1 MKPAEGFI
9 KIKFSPMNY
18 LSLVLRNLTRNKRR
32 SILTTLSITVSVFIF
47 ASLISLPGLINQVL
61 RDRANSLRL
70 ITHSKASLL
79 YMLPESYRRRIETV
93 PHVEAVAAYSVFL
106 ATYRDPNEQLGVL
119 AVDDD
124 HLRDIFPDWDLS
136 AEAEHQFKTMRTAA
150 LVATNL
156 MKVYGWHV
164 GQTFMLRGTMY
175 PVDLQLTIVGV
186 LSEAGAG
193 PRIIFRRD
201 YMEELLGRPGTANL
215 FWVKVDSS
223 KSSPEVI
230 AAIDEMFANS
240 PNETAT
246 ETEVA
251 LIKSQEGG
259 NLGLLL
265 NGAKFLAAIVI
276 FTIAL
281 VAANT
286 AAMAV
291 RERRHEMAVMRAIG
305 FTRRSIVVRIL
316 VEGLIVGVAGGAFGC
331 VLALL
336 GFDLLPRVS
345 GALGPLALAMTLQPR
360 IVAYSFLIAVLIGA
374 ASGFIPATL
383 ATRGDIATELRAI

>member
-1 MKPAEGFI
+1 M
-9 KIKFSPMNY
+9 SY

-32 SILTTLSITVSVFIF
+32 TILTSLSITVSVFIF

-61 RDRANSLRL
+61 RDRATSLRL
-70 ITHSKASLL
+70 ITHSKASLF

-106 ATYRDPNEQLGVL
+106 ATYRDPTEQLGVL

-124 HLRDIFPDWDLS
+124 HIHDIFPDWDVS
-136 AEAEHQFKTMRTAA
+136 AEAEHEFQSMRTAA

-156 MKVYGWHV
+156 MKVYGWKV
-164 GQTFMLRGTMY
+164 GQTIMLRGTMY

-223 KSSPEVI
+223 RSSPEVI

-251 LIKSQEGG
+251 LIKNQIG

-265 NGAKFLAAIVI
+265 NGAKFLATIVI
-276 FTIAL
+276 FTIGL
-281 VAANT
+281 VAINT

-305 FTRRSIVVRIL
+305 FTRNSIIGRIL
-316 VEGLIVGVAGGAFGC
+316 VEGLIVGVIGGVLGCSFAYFG
-331 VLALL
+331 
-336 GFDLLPRVS
+336 FELLPRVA
-345 GALGPLALAMTLQPR
+345 GALGPLALAMTLSPR
-360 IVAYSFLIAVLIGA
+360 IVAYSFLIAALIGA
-374 ASGFIPATL
+374 VSGFIPATL

>member
-1 MKPAEGFI
+1 
-9 KIKFSPMNY
+9 MNY
-18 LSLVLRNLTRNKRR
+18 LSLVLRNLARNKRR
-32 SILTTLSITVSVFIF
+32 TILTSLSITVSIFIF
-47 ASLISLPGLINQVL
+47 ASLISLPGLLNAVL
-61 RDRANSLRL
+61 RDRANSRRL
-70 ITHSKASLL
+70 ITHSKASLF
-79 YMLPESYRRRIETV
+79 YMLPESYRRRIESL
-93 PHVEAVAAYSVFL
+93 PHVQAVAAYSVFL

-119 AVDDD
+119 AVDND
-124 HLRDIFPDWDLS
+124 HIGEIFPDWDIS
-136 AEAEHQFKTMRTAA
+136 EEADHDFKSIRTAA

-156 MKVYGWHV
+156 MKVYGWKV

-186 LSEAGAG
+186 LNEEAAG

-215 FWVKVDSS
+215 FWVKLDSS
-223 KSSPEVI
+223 KSAPEVI

-259 NLGLLL
+259 TLSLLL
-265 NGAKFLAAIVI
+265 NGAKFLAAIVM

-316 VEGLIVGVAGGAFGC
+316 VEGLIVGVAGGALGC

-336 GFDLLPRVS
+336 GFELLPRVS

-360 IVAYSFLIAVLIGA
+360 IVAYSFLIAALIGT

>member
-1 MKPAEGFI
+1 
-9 KIKFSPMNY
+9 MNY

-136 AEAEHQFKTMRTAA
+136 AEAEQQFKSMRTAA

-251 LIKSQEGG
+251 LIKNQVGG
-259 NLGLLL
+259 TMSLMV

-305 FTRRSIVVRIL
+305 FTRNSIVARIL
-316 VEGLIVGVAGGAFGC
+316 VEGLMVGVTGGVLGCALAYFG
-331 VLALL
+331 
-336 GFDLLPRVS
+336 FELLPHVS
-345 GALGPLALAMTLQPR
+345 GALGPLALAMTLSPR
-360 IVAYSFLIAVLIGA
+360 IVTYSFLIAALIGA

>member
-1 MKPAEGFI
+1 
-9 KIKFSPMNY
+9 MNY

-47 ASLISLPGLINQVL
+47 ASLISLPGLLNQVL

-70 ITHSKASLL
+70 ICHSKASLL
-79 YMLPESYRRRIETV
+79 YMLPESYRRRIETL
-93 PHVEAVAAYSVFL
+93 PHVQAVAAYSVFL
-106 ATYRDPNEQLGVL
+106 ATYQDPNQQLGVL

-124 HLRDIFPDWDLS
+124 HINEIFPDWQVS
-136 AEAEHQFKTMRTAA
+136 AATENQFKSMRTAA

-156 MKVYGWHV
+156 MKLYRWHV
-164 GQTFMLRGTMY
+164 GQTIMLKGTMY
-175 PVDLQLTIVGV
+175 PVDVQLTIVGE
-186 LSEAGAG
+186 LNEEAAG

-223 KSSPEVI
+223 RSAPEVI

-240 PNETAT
+240 ANETAT

-251 LIKSQEGG
+251 LIKNQIGS
-259 NLGLLL
+259 NLSLML
-265 NGAKFLAAIVI
+265 NGAKFLAAIVM

-286 AAMAV
+286 AAMGV

-305 FTRRSIVVRIL
+305 FTRRSIIERIL
-316 VEGLIVGVAGGAFGC
+316 LEGLVVGVTGGVLGC
-331 VLALL
+331 LLAVA

-360 IVAYSFLIAVLIGA
+360 IVAYSLLIATAIGA
-374 ASGFIPATL
+374 ASGFIPAAL
-383 ATRGDIATELRAI
+383 ATRGDISTELRAV

>member
-1 MKPAEGFI
+1 
-9 KIKFSPMNY
+9 MNY

-32 SILTTLSITVSVFIF
+32 TILTTLSITVSVFIF
-47 ASLISLPGLINQVL
+47 ASLISLPGLLNQVL
-61 RDRANSLRL
+61 RDRANSRRL
-70 ITHSKASLL
+70 ITHSKASLF
-79 YMLPESYRRRIETV
+79 YMLPESYRRRIEAL
-93 PHVEAVAAYSVFL
+93 PHVDAVAAYSVFL

-119 AVDDD
+119 AVDAD
-124 HLRDIFPDWDLS
+124 HIGEIFPDWDIS
-136 AEAEHQFKTMRTAA
+136 AEADHDFKSMRTAA

-156 MKVYGWHV
+156 MKVYGWKV

-186 LSEAGAG
+186 LNEEAAG

-251 LIKSQEGG
+251 LIKNQVGG
-259 NLGLLL
+259 TMSLMV

-305 FTRRSIVVRIL
+305 FTRSSIVARIL
-316 VEGLIVGVAGGAFGC
+316 VEGLIVGVTGGVLGC
-331 VLALL
+331 GLAYL

-345 GALGPLALAMTLQPR
+345 GALGPLAMALTLSPR
-360 IVAYSFLIAVLIGA
+360 IVAYSFLIAALI
-374 ASGFIPATL
+374 SGLIPATL

>member
-1 MKPAEGFI
+1 
-9 KIKFSPMNY
+9 MNY
-18 LSLVLRNLTRNKRR
+18 LSLVFRNLTRNKRR
-32 SILTTLSITVSVFIF
+32 TILTTLSITVSIFIF
-47 ASLISLPGLINQVL
+47 ASLISLPGLLNKVL

-70 ITHSKASLL
+70 ICHSKASIF

-93 PHVEAVAAYSVFL
+93 PHVQAVAAYSVFL
-106 ATYRDPNEQLGVL
+106 ATYRDPTEQLGVL

-124 HLRDIFPDWDLS
+124 HVRDIFPDWDIS
-136 AEAEHQFKTMRTAA
+136 AETEHEFESLRTAA

-156 MKVYGWHV
+156 MKVYGWKV
-164 GQTFMLRGTMY
+164 GQTIILRGTMY
-175 PVDLQLTIVGV
+175 PVDLQLTIVGT
-186 LSEAGAG
+186 LNEEAAG

-201 YMEELLGRPGTANL
+201 YMEELLHRPGTANL
-215 FWVKVDSS
+215 FWVKMDSS
-223 KSSPEVI
+223 RSAPEVI

-240 PNETAT
+240 QYETAT

-251 LIKSQEGG
+251 LIKNEVGSE
-259 NLGLLL
+259 LGLMLT
-265 NGAKFLAAIVI
+265 GAKFLAAIVM

-305 FTRRSIVVRIL
+305 FTRNSIVMRIL
-316 VEGLIVGVAGGAFGC
+316 VEGLIVGVTGGAFGC
-331 VLALL
+331 VLAFL
-336 GFDLLPRVS
+336 GFELLPHVS

-360 IVAYSFLIAVLIGA
+360 IIAYSFIIATAIGA
-374 ASGFIPATL
+374 VSGFIPARL
-383 ATRGDIATELRAI
+383 ATRGDISTELRAV

>member
-1 MKPAEGFI
+1 
-9 KIKFSPMNY
+9 MNY

-32 SILTTLSITVSVFIF
+32 TILTSFSITVSVFIF
-47 ASLISLPGLINQVL
+47 ASLISLPGLLNQVL

-70 ITHSKASLL
+70 ICHSKASLL

-93 PHVEAVAAYSVFL
+93 PHVQAVAAYSVFL
-106 ATYRDPNEQLGVL
+106 ATYRDPNQQLGVL
-119 AVDDD
+119 AVDHDQI
-124 HLRDIFPDWDLS
+124 REIFPDWDVS
-136 AEAEHQFKTMRTAA
+136 PQTDHEFKSLRTAA

-156 MKVYGWHV
+156 MKVYGWKV
-164 GQTFMLRGTMY
+164 GQTIILRGTMY

-186 LSEAGAG
+186 LNEEASG

-215 FWVKVDSS
+215 FWVKIDSS
-223 KSSPEVI
+223 RSAPEVI

-240 PNETAT
+240 PSETAT

-251 LIKSQEGG
+251 LIKNQIGG
-259 NLGLLL
+259 NLGLML
-265 NGAKFLAAIVI
+265 NGAKFLAAIVM

-286 AAMAV
+286 AAMGV

-305 FTRRSIVVRIL
+305 FTRGSIVGRVL
-316 VEGLIVGVAGGAFGC
+316 VEGLIVGVTGGVLGC
-331 VLALL
+331 ALAVL
-336 GFDLLPRVS
+336 GFDLLPHVS
-345 GALGPLALAMTLQPR
+345 GVLGPLALAMTLQPR
-360 IVAYSFLIAVLIGA
+360 IVAYSFMIAAAIGA
-374 ASGFIPATL
+374 ASGFIPAAL
-383 ATRGDIATELRAI
+383 ATRGDISTELRAV

>member
-1 MKPAEGFI
+1 
-9 KIKFSPMNY
+9 MNY

-32 SILTTLSITVSVFIF
+32 TILTTLSITVSVFIF
-47 ASLISLPGLINQVL
+47 ASLISLPGLLNQVL
-61 RDRANSLRL
+61 RDRANSRRL
-70 ITHSKASLL
+70 ITHSKASLF
-79 YMLPESYRRRIETV
+79 YMLPESYRRRIEAL

-119 AVDDD
+119 AVDAD
-124 HLRDIFPDWDLS
+124 HIGEIFPDWEIS
-136 AEAEHQFKTMRTAA
+136 AEADHDFKSMRTAA

-156 MKVYGWHV
+156 MKVYGWKV

-186 LSEAGAG
+186 LNEEAAG

-215 FWVKVDSS
+215 FWAKLDSS
-223 KSSPEVI
+223 KSAPEVI

-251 LIKSQEGG
+251 LIKNQVGG
-259 NLGLLL
+259 TMSLMV
-265 NGAKFLAAIVI
+265 NGAKFLAAIVM

-305 FTRRSIVVRIL
+305 FTRNSIVARIL
-316 VEGLIVGVAGGAFGC
+316 VEGLIVGVTGGVLGC
-331 VLALL
+331 GLAYL
-336 GFDLLPRVS
+336 GFDLLPHVS
-345 GALGPLALAMTLQPR
+345 GALGPLALALTLSPR
-360 IVAYSFLIAVLIGA
+360 IVAYSFLIAALIGA
-374 ASGFIPATL
+374 SSGFIPATL

>member
-1 MKPAEGFI
+1 
-9 KIKFSPMNY
+9 MNY
-18 LSLVLRNLTRNKRR
+18 LSLVLRNLARNKRR
-32 SILTTLSITVSVFIF
+32 TILTTLSITVSIFIF
-47 ASLISLPGLINQVL
+47 ASLISLPGLLNQVL
-61 RDRANSLRL
+61 RDRANSRRL
-70 ITHSKASLL
+70 ITHSKGSLF

-93 PHVEAVAAYSVFL
+93 PHVEAVAAYSLFL
-106 ATYRDPNEQLGVL
+106 ASYRNPSEQLAALG
-119 AVDDD
+119 VDDD
-124 HLRDIFPDWDLS
+124 HVREIFPDWDVS
-136 AEAEHQFKTMRTAA
+136 AQTEHEFESTRTAA

-156 MKVYGWHV
+156 MKLFGWKI
-164 GQTFMLRGTMY
+164 GQTIMLRGTMY

-186 LSEAGAG
+186 LNEEAAG

-223 KSSPEVI
+223 KSAPEVI

-259 NLGLLL
+259 NLALLL
-265 NGAKFLAAIVI
+265 NGAKFLATIVI
-276 FTIAL
+276 FTIGL
-281 VAANT
+281 VAINT

-305 FTRRSIVVRIL
+305 FTRNSIVVRIL
-316 VEGLIVGVAGGAFGC
+316 VEGLIVGVIGGVLGC
-331 VLALL
+331 VLALI
-336 GFDLLPRVS
+336 GFDLLPHVS
-345 GALGPLALAMTLQPR
+345 GALGPLALAITLQPR
-360 IVAYSFLIAVLIGA
+360 IVTYSFLIA
-374 ASGFIPATL
+374 
-383 ATRGDIATELRAI
+383 

>member
-1 MKPAEGFI
+1 
-9 KIKFSPMNY
+9 MNY
-18 LSLVLRNLTRNKRR
+18 LSLVLRNLSRNKRR
-32 SILTTLSITVSVFIF
+32 TILTALSITVSVFIF
-47 ASLISLPGLINQVL
+47 ASLISLPGLLNMVL

-70 ITHSKASLL
+70 ICHSKASLL

-93 PHVEAVAAYSVFL
+93 PHVEAVASYSLFL
-106 ATYRDPNEQLGVL
+106 ATYRNPSEQLGAL

-124 HLRDIFPDWDLS
+124 HINEIFPDWDVS
-136 AEAEHQFKTMRTAA
+136 AATERDFRSMRTAA

-156 MKVYGWHV
+156 MKLFGWKV
-164 GQTFMLRGTMY
+164 GQTIMLRGTMY

-186 LSEAGAG
+186 LNEEASG
-193 PRIIFRRD
+193 PRVIFRRD

-215 FWVKVDSS
+215 FWVKIDSS
-223 KSSPEVI
+223 RAAPEVI

-240 PNETAT
+240 ANETAT

-251 LIKSQEGG
+251 MIKNQVGG
-259 NLGLLL
+259 TMSLML
-265 NGAKFLAAIVI
+265 NGAKFLAAIVM

-286 AAMAV
+286 AAMGV

-305 FTRRSIVVRIL
+305 FTRGSIIGRIL
-316 VEGLIVGVAGGAFGC
+316 VEGLIVGMTGGVLGC
-331 VLALL
+331 GLAVL
-336 GFDLLPRVS
+336 GFDLLPHVS

-360 IVAYSFLIAVLIGA
+360 IVAYSFLIAALIGA

-383 ATRGDIATELRAI
+383 ATRGDIATELRAV

>member
-1 MKPAEGFI
+1 
-9 KIKFSPMNY
+9 MNY
-18 LSLVLRNLTRNKRR
+18 LSLVLRNLARNKRR
-32 SILTTLSITVSVFIF
+32 TILTTLSITVSIFIF
-47 ASLISLPGLINQVL
+47 ASLISLPGLLNKVL

-70 ITHSKASLL
+70 ICHSKASLF
-79 YMLPESYRRRIETV
+79 YMLPESYRRRIEAL

-124 HLRDIFPDWDLS
+124 HIGEIFPDWDIS
-136 AEAEHQFKTMRTAA
+136 AKADHDFKSIRTAA

-156 MKVYGWHV
+156 MKVYGWKV

-186 LSEAGAG
+186 LNEEAAG

-223 KSSPEVI
+223 KAAPEVI
-230 AAIDEMFANS
+230 AAVDEMFANS

-316 VEGLIVGVAGGAFGC
+316 VEGLIVGVIGGVLGCILTLFG
-331 VLALL
+331 
-336 GFDLLPRVS
+336 FELLPRVS

>member
-1 MKPAEGFI
+1 
-9 KIKFSPMNY
+9 MNY
-18 LSLVLRNLTRNKRR
+18 FSLVLRNITRNKRR
-32 SILTTLSITVSVFIF
+32 TILTTLSITVSIFIF
-47 ASLISLPGLINQVL
+47 ASLISLPELLNQVL

-70 ITHSKASLL
+70 ICHSKASLF

-93 PHVEAVAAYSVFL
+93 PHVEAVAAYSVFMG
-106 ATYRDPNEQLGVL
+106 TYRDPNEQLGIL

-124 HLRDIFPDWDLS
+124 HIREIFPDWDIG
-136 AEAEHQFKTMRTAA
+136 AETEHEFVSMRTAA

-156 MKVYGWHV
+156 MKLYGWKV
-164 GQTFMLRGTMY
+164 GQTIMLRGTLY

-186 LSEAGAG
+186 LNEEAAG

-215 FWVKVDSS
+215 FWVKIDSS
-223 KSSPEVI
+223 KSAPEVI

-240 PNETAT
+240 ENETAT

-251 LIKSQEGG
+251 LIKNEIGS
-259 NLGLLL
+259 NLGLML
-265 NGAKFLAAIVI
+265 NGAKFLAAIVM
-276 FTIAL
+276 FTIGL
-281 VAANT
+281 VAVNT

-305 FTRRSIVVRIL
+305 FTRSSIIARIL
-316 VEGLIVGVAGGAFGC
+316 VEGLLIGVTGGVLGC
-331 VLALL
+331 VLAYL
-336 GFDLLPRVS
+336 GFELLPHVS
-345 GALGPLALAMTLQPR
+345 GALGPLALAMTLEPR
-360 IVAYSFLIAVLIGA
+360 IIAYSFLIAAAIGA

-383 ATRGDIATELRAI
+383 ATRGAISTELRAV

>member
-1 MKPAEGFI
+1 
-9 KIKFSPMNY
+9 MNY

-32 SILTTLSITVSVFIF
+32 AILTTLSITVSVFIF
-47 ASLISLPGLINQVL
+47 ASLISLPGLLNQVL

-70 ITHSKASLL
+70 ICHSKAGFL
-79 YMLPESYRRRIETV
+79 YMLPESYRRRIEAV
-93 PHVEAVAAYSVFL
+93 PHVQAVAAYSVFL
-106 ATYRDPNEQLGVL
+106 ATYRDPTQQLGVL

-124 HLRDIFPDWDLS
+124 HIREIFPDWDIN
-136 AEAEHQFKTMRTAA
+136 AEAEHQFESMRTAA

-156 MKVYGWHV
+156 MKVYGWKV
-164 GQTFMLRGTMY
+164 GQTIMLRGAMY

-186 LSEAGAG
+186 LNEEASG

-223 KSSPEVI
+223 QSSPEVI

-240 PNETAT
+240 EHETAT

-251 LIKSQEGG
+251 LIKSQIGST
-259 NLGLLL
+259 LGLML
-265 NGAKFLAAIVI
+265 NGAKLLAAIVI

-291 RERRHEMAVMRAIG
+291 RERRQEMAVMRAIG
-305 FTRRSIVVRIL
+305 FTRKSIVVRIV
-316 VEGLIVGVAGGAFGC
+316 VEGVLVGVTGGILGC
-331 VLALL
+331 GLAYL
-336 GFDLLPRVS
+336 GFELLPHVS

-360 IVAYSFLIAVLIGA
+360 IVTYSFLIAAAIGA

-383 ATRGDIATELRAI
+383 ATRGDIATELRAL

>member
-1 MKPAEGFI
+1 M
-9 KIKFSPMNY
+9 SY

-32 SILTTLSITVSVFIF
+32 TILTSLSITVSVFIF

-70 ITHSKASLL
+70 ITHSKASLF

-93 PHVEAVAAYSVFL
+93 PHVEAVASYSLFL
-106 ATYRDPNEQLGVL
+106 ATYRNPSEQLAAL
-119 AVDDD
+119 AIDDD
-124 HLRDIFPDWDLS
+124 HINEIFPDWDVSLATAS
-136 AEAEHQFKTMRTAA
+136 EFKSMRTAA

-156 MKVYGWHV
+156 MKVFGWKI
-164 GQTFMLRGTMY
+164 GQTIMLRGTMY

-186 LSEAGAG
+186 LNEEASG
-193 PRIIFRRD
+193 PRVIFRRD
-201 YMEELLGRPGTANL
+201 YMEELLGRPGTTNL

-223 KSSPEVI
+223 RSSPEVI

-246 ETEVA
+246 ETEVGM
-251 LIKSQEGG
+251 IKNQIG
-259 NLGLLL
+259 NLGLML

-276 FTIAL
+276 FTIGL
-281 VAANT
+281 VAINT

-305 FTRRSIVVRIL
+305 FTRNSIVGRIL
-316 VEGLIVGVAGGAFGC
+316 VEGLIVGVIGGVLGCSFAYFG
-331 VLALL
+331 
-336 GFDLLPRVS
+336 FELLPRVA
-345 GALGPLALAMTLQPR
+345 GALGPLALAMTLSPR
-360 IVAYSFLIAVLIGA
+360 IVAYSFLIAALIGA

>member
-1 MKPAEGFI
+1 
-9 KIKFSPMNY
+9 MNY

-47 ASLISLPGLINQVL
+47 AALISLPGLLNQVL

-70 ITHSKASLL
+70 ICHSKASLF
-79 YMLPESYRRRIETV
+79 YTLPESYRRRIEGL
-93 PHVEAVAAYSVFL
+93 PHVQAVAAYSFFI
-106 ATYRDPNEQLGVL
+106 ATYQDPNQQLGVL

-124 HLRDIFPDWDLS
+124 HIREIFPDWDVS
-136 AEAEHQFKTMRTAA
+136 AETEHEFQSIRTAA

-156 MKVYGWHV
+156 MKLYRWKV
-164 GQTFMLRGTMY
+164 GQTIILRGTIY

-186 LSEAGAG
+186 VNELAAG
-193 PRIIFRRD
+193 PRITFRRD

-215 FWVKVDSS
+215 FWVKIDSS
-223 KSSPEVI
+223 KSVPEVI

-240 PNETAT
+240 ANETAT
-246 ETEVA
+246 ETENA

-259 NLGLLL
+259 NLGLML
-265 NGAKFLAAIVI
+265 NGAKFLAAIVM

-286 AAMAV
+286 AAMGV

-305 FTRRSIVVRIL
+305 FTRRSIIARIL
-316 VEGLIVGVAGGAFGC
+316 VEGLVVGVTGGVLGC
-331 VLALL
+331 LLAVA
-336 GFDLLPRVS
+336 GFDLLPRVA

-360 IVAYSFLIAVLIGA
+360 IVAYSLLIAAAIGA
-374 ASGFIPATL
+374 TSGFIPAAL
-383 ATRGDIATELRAI
+383 ATRGDISTELRAV

>member
-1 MKPAEGFI
+1 MR
-9 KIKFSPMNY
+9 Y

-32 SILTTLSITVSVFIF
+32 TILTTLSIGVSVFIF
-47 ASLISLPGLINQVL
+47 ASLISLPGLLNQIL
-61 RDRANSLRL
+61 RDRANSRRL
-70 ITHSKASLL
+70 ITHSKASLF
-79 YMLPESYRRRIETV
+79 YMLPESYRRRIEAV
-93 PHVEAVAAYSVFL
+93 PHVEAVASYSVFM
-106 ATYRDPNEQLGVL
+106 ATYRDPRVQLGVL

-124 HLRDIFPDWDLS
+124 HIHEIFPDWEIS
-136 AEAEHQFKTMRTAA
+136 AATEHEFQSIRTAA
-150 LVATNL
+150 LVATPL
-156 MKVYGWHV
+156 MKLYGWKV
-164 GQTFMLRGTMY
+164 GQTIMLKGTLY
-175 PVDLQLTIVGV
+175 PVNVQLTIVGV
-186 LSEAGAG
+186 MSEYASG

-215 FWVKVDSS
+215 FWVKIDNSRS
-223 KSSPEVI
+223 APEVI

-240 PNETAT
+240 ENETAT

-251 LIKSQEGG
+251 LIKNEIGT
-259 NLGLLL
+259 NLGLML

-305 FTRRSIVVRIL
+305 FTRNSIVVRIL
-316 VEGLIVGVAGGAFGC
+316 VEGLIVGVTGGMLGC

-336 GFDLLPRVS
+336 AFDLLPHVS
-345 GALGPLALAMTLQPR
+345 GALGPLALAMTLSPR
-360 IVAYSFLIAVLIGA
+360 IIAYSFIVAATIGA
-374 ASGFIPATL
+374 VSGLVPATL
-383 ATRGDIATELRAI
+383 ATRGDIATELRAV

>member
-1 MKPAEGFI
+1 M
-9 KIKFSPMNY
+9 SY
-18 LSLVLRNLTRNKRR
+18 LSLVLRNLARNKRR
-32 SILTTLSITVSVFIF
+32 TILTTLSITVSIFIF
-47 ASLISLPGLINQVL
+47 ASLISLPGLLNKVL

-70 ITHSKASLL
+70 ICHSKASLF
-79 YMLPESYRRRIETV
+79 YMLPESYRRRIEAL

-124 HLRDIFPDWDLS
+124 HIGEIFPDWDIS
-136 AEAEHQFKTMRTAA
+136 AESDHDFKTIRTAA

-156 MKVYGWHV
+156 MKVYGWKV

-186 LSEAGAG
+186 LNEEAAG

-223 KSSPEVI
+223 KAAPEVI

-305 FTRRSIVVRIL
+305 FTRRSIVARIL
-316 VEGLIVGVAGGAFGC
+316 VEGLIVGVAGGVLGC
-331 VLALL
+331 ILTLL
-336 GFDLLPRVS
+336 GFELLPRVS

>member
-1 MKPAEGFI
+1 
-9 KIKFSPMNY
+9 MNY

-32 SILTTLSITVSVFIF
+32 TILTTLSITVSVFIF
-47 ASLISLPGLINQVL
+47 ASLISLPGLLNQVL
-61 RDRANSLRL
+61 RDRANSRRL
-70 ITHSKASLL
+70 ITHSKASLF

-106 ATYRDPNEQLGVL
+106 ATYRDPTEQLGVL

-124 HLRDIFPDWDLS
+124 HIREIFPDWDIG
-136 AEAEHQFKTMRTAA
+136 AEAEHEFESMRTAA

-164 GQTFMLRGTMY
+164 GQTFMLHGTMY

-186 LSEAGAG
+186 LNEEAAG

-201 YMEELLGRPGTANL
+201 YMEELLGRPGNANL
-215 FWVKVDSS
+215 FWVQVDSS
-223 KSSPEVI
+223 KSAPEVI

-240 PNETAT
+240 ANETAT

-259 NLGLLL
+259 NLALML
-265 NGAKFLAAIVI
+265 NGAKFLAAIVM

-291 RERRHEMAVMRAIG
+291 RERRHEIAVMRAIG
-305 FTRRSIVVRIL
+305 FTRNSIVARIL
-316 VEGLIVGVAGGAFGC
+316 VEGLIVGVIGGALGC
-331 VLALL
+331 VLAYL
-336 GFDLLPRVS
+336 GFELLPHVA
-345 GALGPLALAMTLQPR
+345 GALGPLAMAMTLQPR
-360 IVAYSFLIAVLIGA
+360 IVAYSFLIAALIGA

>member
-1 MKPAEGFI
+1 
-9 KIKFSPMNY
+9 MNY

-32 SILTTLSITVSVFIF
+32 TILTALSITVSVFIF

-106 ATYRDPNEQLGVL
+106 ATYRDPTEQLGVL

-124 HLRDIFPDWDLS
+124 HIHDIFPDWEVS
-136 AEAEHQFKTMRTAA
+136 AEAEHQFQSMRTAA

-156 MKVYGWHV
+156 MKVYGWKV
-164 GQTFMLRGTMY
+164 GQTIMLRGTMY
-175 PVDLQLTIVGV
+175 PVDLQLTIVGM

-215 FWVKVDSS
+215 FWVKVDSTRS
-223 KSSPEVI
+223 APEVI

-251 LIKSQEGG
+251 LIKNQIG
-259 NLGLLL
+259 NLSLMI
-265 NGAKFLAAIVI
+265 NGAKFLATIVI
-276 FTIAL
+276 FTIGL
-281 VAANT
+281 VAINT

-305 FTRRSIVVRIL
+305 FTRNSIIGRIL
-316 VEGLIVGVAGGAFGC
+316 VEGLIVGVIGGVLGCASAYFG
-331 VLALL
+331 
-336 GFDLLPRVS
+336 FELLPRVA
-345 GALGPLALAMTLQPR
+345 GALGPLALAMTLSPR
-360 IVAYSFLIAVLIGA
+360 IVASSFLIAALIGA

>member
-1 MKPAEGFI
+1 
-9 KIKFSPMNY
+9 MNY
-18 LSLVLRNLTRNKRR
+18 LSLVLRNLMRNKRR
-32 SILTTLSITVSVFIF
+32 TILTSLSITVSVFIF

-61 RDRANSLRL
+61 RDRATSLRL
-70 ITHSKASLL
+70 ITHSKASLF

-106 ATYRDPNEQLGVL
+106 ATYRDPTEQLGVL

-124 HLRDIFPDWDLS
+124 HIHDIFPDWEVS
-136 AEAEHQFKTMRTAA
+136 AEAEHEFQSMRTAA

-156 MKVYGWHV
+156 MKVYRWKV
-164 GQTFMLRGTMY
+164 GQTIMLRGTMY

-223 KSSPEVI
+223 RSSPEVI

-251 LIKSQEGG
+251 LIKNQIG

-265 NGAKFLAAIVI
+265 NGAKFLATIVI
-276 FTIAL
+276 FTIGL
-281 VAANT
+281 VAINT

-305 FTRRSIVVRIL
+305 FTRNSIIGRIL
-316 VEGLIVGVAGGAFGC
+316 IEGLIVGITGGALGC
-331 VLALL
+331 GLAYL

-345 GALGPLALAMTLQPR
+345 GALGPLALAMTLSPR
-360 IVAYSFLIAVLIGA
+360 IVAYSFLIAALIGA
-374 ASGFIPATL
+374 VSGFIPATL
-383 ATRGDIATELRAI
+383 ATRRDIATELRAI

>member
-1 MKPAEGFI
+1 
-9 KIKFSPMNY
+9 MNY

-32 SILTTLSITVSVFIF
+32 TILTSLSITVSVFIF

-106 ATYRDPNEQLGVL
+106 ATYRDPTEQLGVL

-124 HLRDIFPDWDLS
+124 HIHDIFPDWDVS
-136 AEAEHQFKTMRTAA
+136 AEAEHEFTSMRTAA

-156 MKVYGWHV
+156 MKVYRWKV
-164 GQTFMLRGTMY
+164 GQTIMLRGTMY
-175 PVDLQLTIVGV
+175 PIDLQLTIVGV

-223 KSSPEVI
+223 RSSPEVI

-251 LIKSQEGG
+251 LIKNQIG

-265 NGAKFLAAIVI
+265 NGAKFLATIVI
-276 FTIAL
+276 FTIGL
-281 VAANT
+281 VAINT

-305 FTRRSIVVRIL
+305 FTRNSIVGRIL
-316 VEGLIVGVAGGAFGC
+316 VEGLIVGITGGVLGC
-331 VLALL
+331 GLAYL
-336 GFDLLPRVS
+336 GFEVLPRVA
-345 GALGPLALAMTLQPR
+345 GALGPLALAMTLSPR
-360 IVAYSFLIAVLIGA
+360 IVAYSFLIAALIGA

>member
-1 MKPAEGFI
+1 
-9 KIKFSPMNY
+9 MNY

-32 SILTTLSITVSVFIF
+32 TILTIFSITVSIFIF
-47 ASLISLPGLINQVL
+47 ASLISLPGLLNQVL
-61 RDRANSLRL
+61 RDRANSRRL
-70 ITHSKASLL
+70 ITHSKASLF

-106 ATYRDPNEQLGVL
+106 ATYRDPTEQLGVL

-124 HLRDIFPDWDLS
+124 HIREIFPDWDID
-136 AEAEHQFKTMRTAA
+136 AEAEHQFESMRTAA

-156 MKVYGWHV
+156 MKVYGWKV
-164 GQTFMLRGTMY
+164 GQTFMLHGTMY

-186 LSEAGAG
+186 LNEEAAG

-201 YMEELLGRPGTANL
+201 YMEELLGRPGNANL
-215 FWVKVDSS
+215 FWVKLDSS
-223 KSSPEVI
+223 KSAPEVI

-240 PNETAT
+240 ANETAT

-259 NLGLLL
+259 NLALML
-265 NGAKFLAAIVI
+265 NGAKFLAAIVM

-305 FTRRSIVVRIL
+305 FTRNSIVARIL
-316 VEGLIVGVAGGAFGC
+316 VEGLIVGVIGGALGC
-331 VLALL
+331 VLALI
-336 GFDLLPRVS
+336 GFDLLPHVS

-360 IVAYSFLIAVLIGA
+360 IVTYSFLIAALIGA